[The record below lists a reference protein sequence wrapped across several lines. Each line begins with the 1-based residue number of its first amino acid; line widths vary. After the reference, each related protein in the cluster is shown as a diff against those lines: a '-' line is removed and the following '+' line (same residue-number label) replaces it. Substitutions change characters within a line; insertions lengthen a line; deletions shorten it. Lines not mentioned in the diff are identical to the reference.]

1 MWMIRLE
8 LPPCPIL
15 VRVGF
20 EFSGLGFTILSKG
33 QQTWSSASDERFVGQ
48 KKDSFMYSSTISDLG
63 SGKLSSKA
71 LTDLHLFS
79 DTQRDAS
86 PDGRLQE
93 SNSCSAS
100 GNVSI
105 SNSGREILT
114 KQIRIMYHIDWDKLK
129 LRILNSLSLMVQKD
143 LAIHLFTFSCN
154 NWTSQFISNIHVA
167 RWDDNVWLCNQHF
180 VVR

>member
-1 MWMIRLE
+1 MIRLK

-33 QQTWSSASDERFVGQ
+33 QQTWSTASDERFVGQ

-79 DTQRDAS
+79 DTQYDAS
-86 PDGRLQE
+86 PDGRLQGTR
-93 SNSCSAS
+93 SSSTS

-105 SNSGREILT
+105 VNTGREILT
-114 KQIRIMYHIDWDKLK
+114 KQSRIMYHNDWKMLK
-129 LRILNSLSLMVQKD
+129 LNILMSNGTKK
-143 LAIHLFTFSCN
+143 LAMYLFSFSCN
-154 NWTSQFISNIHVA
+154 NWTIPLYQIFLFQDETTMFDCVINI
-167 RWDDNVWLCNQHF
+167 LL
-180 VVR
+180 

>member
-1 MWMIRLE
+1 MSMVRLK

-33 QQTWSSASDERFVGQ
+33 QQTWSRASDEPFVGQ
-48 KKDSFMYSSTISDLG
+48 KKDSLMYSSTISDLG

-71 LTDLHLFS
+71 LTDVHLFS
-79 DTQRDAS
+79 DTQYDAS

-93 SNSCSAS
+93 TRSSSAS

-105 SNSGREILT
+105 TNSGREILT
-114 KQIRIMYHIDWDKLK
+114 KQIRITYHNDWRMLK
-129 LRILNSLSLMVQKD
+129 INILMSNGTKKV
-143 LAIHLFTFSCN
+143 AIHVLYLHSVVIIEQFLHIKYSCYKMRR
-154 NWTSQFISNIHVA
+154 QCLIV
-167 RWDDNVWLCNQHF
+167 
-180 VVR
+180 